1 MGSALANL
9 AYGMFPL
16 TPDQKRICKKNVTF
30 AQSHYSSTAIRFL
43 LEAAGCSFQRREV
56 MTRNLYRFYLYTVFM
71 VIRSLTTYW
80 QMRSL
85 ARKLPSPFA
94 AYRTQ
99 SHHKYKQAD
108 STVTRAREEGALIS
122 QAKPGSSNY
131 SLRCDAAGNGD
142 GGGGSSH
149 SREDGSE

>member
-56 MTRNLYRFYLYTVFM
+56 NDAQSLPLLPLYRLYGDQVLDDLLANEITREKAAEP
-71 VIRSLTTYW
+71 IRS
-80 QMRSL
+80 
-85 ARKLPSPFA
+85 
-94 AYRTQ
+94 
-99 SHHKYKQAD
+99 
-108 STVTRAREEGALIS
+108 IS
-122 QAKPGSSNY
+122 NTESSQI
-131 SLRCDAAGNGD
+131 
-142 GGGGSSH
+142 
-149 SREDGSE
+149 